1 MSKLPP
7 ETRAKSSLLANIPRL
22 FDVSGVPEHELPTV
36 NGHQTQSPLANA
48 GADLSGRPKVW
59 FVVGRGRIGKTTLIR
74 WATETA
80 DRTDADF
87 VSVAADPTNR
97 SLRDFRSVAEPPAND
112 PAETAS
118 WLLSIISALKAEK
131 ASGFVDLGGGDTA
144 LRRMLDI
151 EPDLCETMERDGLAP
166 VAVYVLGPDDHDLT
180 PVAELESA
188 GFRPPYVAL
197 VLNEAMGTPRE
208 FERITNYSTF
218 RALQERGAV
227 VLRMPK
233 MVPAAMRLINAKRQT
248 FEAASRDILHGA
260 PVRTWLK
267 QMEHQFSPIASW
279 MP

>member
-59 FVVGRGRIGKTTLIR
+59 FVVGRGRIGKTTLSR
-74 WATETA
+74 WAAETA

-166 VAVYVLGPDDHDLT
+166 VAVYVLGPDDHDL
-180 PVAELESA
+180 ES
-188 GFRPPYVAL
+188 V
-197 VLNEAMGTPRE
+197 
-208 FERITNYSTF
+208 RILHKGLQSF
-218 RALQERGAV
+218 LSMRRMDARRRKARALW
-227 VLRMPK
+227 LRFSQS
-233 MVPAAMRLINAKRQT
+233 L
-248 FEAASRDILHGA
+248 ASRRHR
-260 PVRTWLK
+260 PSQPMVRSTIQRMGSTTKPL
-267 QMEHQFSPIASW
+267 A
-279 MP
+279 